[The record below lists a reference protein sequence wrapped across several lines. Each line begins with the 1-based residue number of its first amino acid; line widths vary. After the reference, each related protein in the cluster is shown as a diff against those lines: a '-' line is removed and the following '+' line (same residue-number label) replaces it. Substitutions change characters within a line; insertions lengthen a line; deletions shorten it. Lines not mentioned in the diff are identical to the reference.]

1 MISSPAPYLFC
12 EMDGNLSLQSSQEA
26 KDNLDEATNKA
37 DAVTKNIDIFIAKVK
52 DIKYKAKVDDVDI
65 EKLTDERNSLA
76 MSSNFLKT
84 TERRTRKFPF
94 NKVSMLAERDIL
106 LLFSILI

>member
-52 DIKYKAKVDDVDI
+52 DIKYREAWQG
-65 EKLTDERNSLA
+65 
-76 MSSNFLKT
+76 
-84 TERRTRKFPF
+84 TRMPP
-94 NKVSMLAERDIL
+94 SC
-106 LLFSILI
+106 

>member
-52 DIKYKAKVDDVDI
+52 DIKYKAKVDDADI

-84 TERRTRKFPF
+84 TERRIRKSSLAI
-94 NKVSMLAERDIL
+94 SMIC
-106 LLFSILI
+106 LI